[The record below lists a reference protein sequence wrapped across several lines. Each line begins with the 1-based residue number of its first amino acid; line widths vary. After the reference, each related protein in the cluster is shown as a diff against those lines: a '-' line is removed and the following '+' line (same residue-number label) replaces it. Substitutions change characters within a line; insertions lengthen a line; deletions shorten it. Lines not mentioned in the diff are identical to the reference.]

1 MFGVIGVSRS
11 MFRIIAVALGLVAI
25 ALPALAW
32 NVECKPNDMGL
43 SHPASNL
50 HFRVSDRVPKAI
62 EMRYTMKVIFDDG
75 ALNLVVGGKPQDLD
89 YFIDNQRLPTLKI
102 HTKNQSSDSDS
113 VGYISIPIHPDWERG
128 GRGRTQFVGTFHL
141 TEDRG
146 VSVAVMVGNC
156 EQR

>member
-1 MFGVIGVSRS
+1 
-11 MFRIIAVALGLVAI
+11 MFRIISFALTFLI
-25 ALPALAW
+25 TTLPAQAW

-43 SHPASNL
+43 SHPASNP
-50 HFRVSDRVPKAI
+50 HFRVSDKVPKAI
-62 EMRYTMKVIFDDG
+62 EMRYSMKVIFDDG
-75 ALNLVVGGKPQDLD
+75 SLNLIVGGKPQEID
-89 YFIDNQRLPTLKI
+89 YFIDDQWVPTLKI

-128 GRGRTQFVGTFHL
+128 GRGRTQFVGSFHL
-141 TEDRG
+141 TENRG